1 MSWCLTLMQIMADR
15 GGPRGDRGRGDR
27 GRGRGPRR
35 PRGKKDDE
43 EKWVPCTKLG
53 RLVQQVGHMQ
63 HAYHAVTP
71 PRQLFAHDHIHF
83 YQHLRRGHQT
93 WNVDGQSLGDVR
105 KGTAGMQGK
114 IKSLE
119 QIFLFS
125 LPVKEYQI
133 VESFL
138 QSSLKDEVMKIMP
151 VQKQT
156 RAGQRTR
163 FKVRA
168 VLIKE
173 GLQNAEVG
181 LKQKDLHLSMT
192 ACNMSSW
199 LPSKRPTQ
207 LPEWRLLCL
216 LRDCSANFTW
226 PHKSIMSSSCSCRL
240 SLWWVTTMAMSAW
253 E

>member
-1 MSWCLTLMQIMADR
+1 M
-15 GGPRGDRGRGDR
+15 
-27 GRGRGPRR
+27 
-35 PRGKKDDE
+35 
-43 EKWVPCTKLG
+43 PCTKLG
-53 RLVQQVGHMQ
+53 RLVQQVGYMQ
-63 HAYHAVTP
+63 DGCYAVTP
-71 PRQLFAHDHIHF
+71 PWELSGHGHIQLSRHISRCC
-83 YQHLRRGHQT
+83 QIWDT
-93 WNVDGQSLGDVR
+93 DGQPQGDVR
-105 KGTAGMQGK
+105 KGIAGMQGK

-173 GLQNAEVG
+173 GLRSAEAS
-181 LKQKDLHLSMT
+181 LKQKDLPLQH
-192 ACNMSSW
+192 A
-199 LPSKRPTQ
+199 
-207 LPEWRLLCL
+207 
-216 LRDCSANFTW
+216 A
-226 PHKSIMSSSCSCRL
+226 
-240 SLWWVTTMAMSAW
+240 
-253 E
+253 